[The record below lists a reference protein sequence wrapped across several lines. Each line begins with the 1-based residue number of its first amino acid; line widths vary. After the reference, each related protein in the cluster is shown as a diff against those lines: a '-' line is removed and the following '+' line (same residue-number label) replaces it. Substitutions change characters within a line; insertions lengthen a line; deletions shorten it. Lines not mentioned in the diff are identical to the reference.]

1 MGRARPTRERPV
13 TIRAYP
19 DGPLLVRGDVR
30 LVDADGDEVPCHRH
44 TIALCRCGRSRLAPF
59 CDGTHKL
66 LANGDRPATGSGHSD
81 GPPRRAER

>member
-1 MGRARPTRERPV
+1 M

-30 LVDADGDEVPCHRH
+30 LVDADGHEVPCHRH

-59 CDGTHKL
+59 CDGTHKV
-66 LANGDRPATGSGHSD
+66 LAKRGSTGDGSGHSD
-81 GPPRRAER
+81 GPPDRAER